1 MAIRLQMLHA
11 LMEAHPDR
19 AERLRPHVLALEA
32 GIEAEPGLCLHRVR
46 ALFEAMQVTIAP
58 IVGIDFGDVIDFTQ
72 RNKRIIEAL
81 SFTVDGHPQSKDIDA
96 KIKMLLGSINGMA
109 KALAELSNIPNL
121 RHGGSLDWATLERQ
135 HAIMLGGLCDTLVSF
150 LFEVAWNRQPKAA
163 PVELPRYEDFAA
175 FNDYLDDEHEI
186 VEIAGSRFQPS
197 HVLFQLDPI
206 QYDLVRQ
213 DWAQENG
220 QAAPPDEVAA

>member
-58 IVGIDFGDVIDFTQ
+58 IIGIDFGDVIDFTQ

-150 LFEVAWNRQPKAA
+150 LFEVAWNRQPKAP

-175 FNDYLDDEHEI
+175 FNDYLDDEYET
-186 VEIAGSRFQPS
+186 VEVAGSKFQPS
-197 HVLFQLDPI
+197 RVLFGLEPTK
-206 QYDLVRQ
+206 YDLLRQ
-213 DWAQENG
+213 EWVQENE
-220 QAAPPDEVAA
+220 APAVPDEAVA